1 MPRGES
7 IPHKENLRWEI
18 SWPIIQNSKE
28 AMEEVKNIETEVRV
42 KEWDRSYMA
51 CRLL

>member
-1 MPRGES
+1 MPREES

-18 SWPIIQNSKE
+18 SWHIIQNSTE

-42 KEWDRSYMA
+42 KEWDIIYG
-51 CRLL
+51 L